1 MMFVMQAVKR
11 PIKSGKKRM
20 GHSQAE
26 KSQNHERILEAAA
39 RQIRQCGLESVSV
52 GKLMQAVNLT
62 HGGFYGHFSSRSDLL
77 AQALKRALADGERGH
92 QAAVAK
98 SEHLRTFG
106 GFVRSYMSRAH
117 RDSPDSGCAIAAL
130 VSDVGRADDSARAV
144 MEEHIEGY
152 VSGAARGLGGV
163 GEEERAMVAV
173 SAMIGALAL
182 SRVMTDRKR
191 SDKLLKSVRDFVAAM
206 QRPAAQ
212 KA

>member
-39 RQIRQCGLESVSV
+39 RQIRQCGLDSVSV

-62 HGGFYGHFSSRSDLL
+62 HGGFYGHFSSRSDLI

-92 QAAVAK
+92 RAAAAK

-106 GFVRSYMSRAH
+106 GFVRSYMSRSH
-117 RDSPDSGCAIAAL
+117 RDSRDSGCAIAAL

-152 VSGAARGLGGV
+152 ISGAARGLGGV
-163 GEEERAMVAV
+163 EEERAMVAV
-173 SAMIGALAL
+173 SAMVGALAL
-182 SRVMTDRKR
+182 SRVMTDKRR
-191 SDKLLKSVRDFVAAM
+191 SDGLLRAVRDFVTGM
-206 QRPAAQ
+206 QRPAAG

>member
-1 MMFVMQAVKR
+1 
-11 PIKSGKKRM
+11 M

-39 RQIRQCGLESVSV
+39 RQIRQCGLESLSV

-62 HGGFYGHFSSRSDLL
+62 HGGFYGHFASRSDLL

-92 QAAVAK
+92 QVAAAK
-98 SEHLRTFG
+98 SEHLRTFT
-106 GFVRSYMSRAH
+106 GFVRSYLSRAH
-117 RDSPDSGCAIAAL
+117 RDSRDSGCAIAAL

-144 MEEHIEGY
+144 MEGHIEDY
-152 VSGAARGLGGV
+152 ISGAARGLGGV
-163 GEEERAMVAV
+163 EEEQAMVAV

-182 SRVMTDRKR
+182 SRVMTDKKR
-191 SDKLLKSVRDFVAAM
+191 SDSLLKAVREFVVAM
-206 QRPAAQ
+206 QRPVAK